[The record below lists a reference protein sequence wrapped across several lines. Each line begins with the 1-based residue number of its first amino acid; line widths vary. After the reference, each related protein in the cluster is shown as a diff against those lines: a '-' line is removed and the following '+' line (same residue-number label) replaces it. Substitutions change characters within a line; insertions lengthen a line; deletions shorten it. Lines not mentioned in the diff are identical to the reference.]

1 MQSVTS
7 GILFIFSGL
16 LICVTIESYFC
27 YPLVFCLFLYIFA
40 GCLLIFFFLA
50 TQNVV
55 MQLNVSIFNIMV
67 SGCYAIFGIDFCP
80 CIKRQL
86 FRSLSVLLWFHILYL
101 NIWASVIVAKTA
113 LMINFIFQIFR
124 QFSHHRLLNK
134 P

>member
-1 MQSVTS
+1 MCDYRVIFLLPTS
-7 GILFIFSGL
+7 ILPVSL
-16 LICVTIESYFC
+16 YFC
-27 YPLVFCLFLYIFA
+27 WLSSDFF
-40 GCLLIFFFLA
+40 FFFLA
-50 TQNVV
+50 TQNIV

-113 LMINFIFQIFR
+113 LMINFIFPNI
-124 QFSHHRLLNK
+124 
-134 P
+134 